1 MVKIIGLTGGIG
13 SGKTTIAHHF
23 HSLGVPIYIADDAAK
38 EVMQEKSIIESL
50 KYSFGDSI
58 FEGEQLNRGA
68 LASIVFNDS
77 DKLAQLNSIVHPV
90 VRAHFDNWI
99 QNHQS
104 AIYIIYEAAILFESG
119 NYKKCDQVICVTAP
133 LDIRIQRILGRD
145 DTDLEAIQKRINS
158 QWTDEQRINKSDYI
172 IENIDLALAK
182 LKVEEIHKILLIKQN
197 GQ

>member
-77 DKLAQLNSIVHPV
+77 DKLAQLNSIVHPI

-104 AIYIIYEAAILFESG
+104 VTYIIYEAAILFESG
-119 NYKKCDQVICVTAP
+119 NYKKCDKVICVTAP
-133 LDIRIQRILGRD
+133 LDVRIQRILGRD
-145 DTDLEAIQKRINS
+145 DTNLEAIQNRINS

-172 IENIDLALAK
+172 IENIDLALAE

-197 GQ
+197 G

>member
-50 KYSFGDSI
+50 KNCFGDSI
-58 FEGEQLNRGA
+58 FEDGQLNRGA

-77 DKLAQLNSIVHPV
+77 EKLAQLNSIVHPV
-90 VRAHFDNWI
+90 VRAHFDDWV

-104 AIYIIYEAAILFESG
+104 ATYIIYEAAILFESG
-119 NYKKCDQVICVTAP
+119 NYKNCDKVICVTAP
-133 LDIRIQRILGRD
+133 LDVRIQRILGRD
-145 DTDLEAIQKRINS
+145 DTNLEAIQNRINS

-197 GQ
+197 G

>member
-197 GQ
+197 G

>member
-13 SGKTTIAHHF
+13 SGKTTIAYHF

-38 EVMQEKSIIESL
+38 EVMQEKSTIESL

-68 LASIVFNDS
+68 LASIVFNDR

-133 LDIRIQRILGRD
+133 LDVRIQRVLGRD
-145 DTDLEAIQKRINS
+145 DTNLEAVQKRINS

-172 IENIDLALAK
+172 IENVDLALAK

-197 GQ
+197 G

>member
-50 KYSFGDSI
+50 KNSFGDSI

-133 LDIRIQRILGRD
+133 LDNRIQRILGRD
-145 DTDLEAIQKRINS
+145 DTNLEAVQKRINS

-172 IENIDLALAK
+172 IENVDLALAK

-197 GQ
+197 G

>member
-38 EVMQEKSIIESL
+38 QVMQEKSIIESL
-50 KYSFGDSI
+50 KNLFGDSI

-77 DKLAQLNSIVHPV
+77 EKLAQLNSIVHPV

-104 AIYIIYEAAILFESG
+104 ASYIIYEAAILFESG
-119 NYKKCDQVICVTAP
+119 NYKKCYQVICVTAP
-133 LDIRIQRILGRD
+133 LDVRIQRILGRD
-145 DTDLEAIQKRINS
+145 DTNLEAVQERINS

-172 IENIDLALAK
+172 IENVDLALAK

>member
-158 QWTDEQRINKSDYI
+158 QWTDEQRIIKSDYI

-197 GQ
+197 G

>member
-13 SGKTTIAHHF
+13 SGKTTVAHHF

-38 EVMQEKSIIESL
+38 EVMQEKSTIESL
-50 KYSFGDSI
+50 KNCFGDSI
-58 FEGEQLNRGA
+58 FEDGQLNRGA

-77 DKLAQLNSIVHPV
+77 EKLAQLNSIVHPV

-104 AIYIIYEAAILFESG
+104 ATYIIYEAAILFESG
-119 NYKKCDQVICVTAP
+119 NYKKCDKVICVTAP
-133 LDIRIQRILGRD
+133 LDVRIQRILRRD
-145 DTDLEAIQKRINS
+145 DTNLEAIQNRINS

-197 GQ
+197 G

>member
-158 QWTDEQRINKSDYI
+158 QWTDEQRIIKSDYI
-172 IENIDLALAK
+172 IENINLALAK

-197 GQ
+197 G

>member
-50 KYSFGDSI
+50 KNCFGDSI
-58 FEGEQLNRGA
+58 FEDGQLNRGA

-77 DKLAQLNSIVHPV
+77 EKLAKLNSIVHPV
-90 VRAHFDNWI
+90 VRAHFDNWV

-104 AIYIIYEAAILFESG
+104 ATYIIYEAAILFESG
-119 NYKKCDQVICVTAP
+119 NYKKCDKVICVTAP
-133 LDIRIQRILGRD
+133 LDVRIQRILRRD
-145 DTDLEAIQKRINS
+145 DTKLEAIQNRINS

-197 GQ
+197 G

>member
-50 KYSFGDSI
+50 KNSFGDSI

-119 NYKKCDQVICVTAP
+119 NYKICDQVICVTAP

-172 IENIDLALAK
+172 IENIDLARAK

-197 GQ
+197 G

>member
-38 EVMQEKSIIESL
+38 QVMQEKSIIESL
-50 KYSFGDSI
+50 KNSFGDSI

-77 DKLAQLNSIVHPV
+77 EKLAQLNSIVHPV

-99 QNHQS
+99 QNYQS
-104 AIYIIYEAAILFESG
+104 AYYIIYEAAILFESG

-133 LDIRIQRILGRD
+133 LDVRIQRILGRD
-145 DTDLEAIQKRINS
+145 DTNLEAVQKRINS

-172 IENIDLALAK
+172 IKNVDLALAK

>member
-50 KYSFGDSI
+50 KNCFGDSI
-58 FEGEQLNRGA
+58 FEDGQLNRGA

-77 DKLAQLNSIVHPV
+77 EKLAQLNSIVHPV
-90 VRAHFDNWI
+90 VRAHFDDWV

-104 AIYIIYEAAILFESG
+104 ATYIIYEAAILFESG
-119 NYKKCDQVICVTAP
+119 NYKNCDKVICVTAP
-133 LDIRIQRILGRD
+133 LDVRIQRILGRD
-145 DTDLEAIQKRINS
+145 DTNLEAIQNRINS
-158 QWTDEQRINKSDYI
+158 QWTDEQRINKSDYV

-197 GQ
+197 G